1 MEKNLQDAVWIDQK
15 GRKVAIYTMS
25 NKWLN
30 NIKQKVKDPVK
41 VAPVLSEI
49 ERRKAK
55 NIQLTPPQL

>member
-1 MEKNLQDAVWIDQK
+1 MEKNLQDAIWIDGK
-15 GRKVAIYTMS
+15 GRKIAIYTMS

-30 NIKQKVKDPVK
+30 NIKKKVKDPVK

-55 NIQLTPPQL
+55 NIL